1 MSIAGWIIAGLAA
14 ALCATI
20 AALSAEK
27 GRREQE
33 KEKIRQEAAENARH
47 TADIITEANQIKSD
61 ANTGN
66 HSDDL
71 HIMAE
76 QLHDYADG
84 S

>member
-14 ALCATI
+14 ALCAAI